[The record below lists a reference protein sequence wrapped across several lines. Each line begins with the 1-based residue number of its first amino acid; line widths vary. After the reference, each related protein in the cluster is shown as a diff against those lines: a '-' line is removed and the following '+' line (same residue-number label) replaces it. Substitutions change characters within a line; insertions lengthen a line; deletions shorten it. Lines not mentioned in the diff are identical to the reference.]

1 MIESLKFHK
10 FNGFNRIKNFFR
22 RNKNQH
28 LESDIKAR
36 WAKNQI
42 EPLQDT
48 FTSTKDM
55 YNYAKKRCTADLS
68 GIRPKEHVL
77 VIDLKNK
84 KVLAEYRGTRHDCKL
99 ENISSLPI
107 NSNDIAVFHGHL
119 DSMPISKPDV
129 AFLLNNDVNQVIAI
143 NSKGE
148 YSIIKKTGNNKP
160 EHAIK
165 SAYEI
170 FTNENNILT
179 QKYYEDNM
187 INKYRYRLL
196 RHEVLKENADS
207 MGLKYITT
215 YSVFK

>member
-1 MIESLKFHK
+1 MIESLKFHR
-10 FNGFNRIKNFFR
+10 FNIIKRLFR
-22 RNKNQH
+22 KNTTPL
-28 LESDIKAR
+28 LESDVKTQ

-55 YNYAKKRCTADLS
+55 YNYAKERCIADLS
-68 GIRPKEHVL
+68 GRRPKEHAL

-84 KVLAEYRGTRHDCKL
+84 KVLAEYRGTAYDCKL

-107 NSNDIAVFHGHL
+107 NSNDTAIFHGHL

-143 NSKGE
+143 NNKGE
-148 YSIIKKTGNNKP
+148 YSIIKKTVNNKS
-160 EHAIK
+160 EHEIK
-165 SAYEI
+165 SAYDS
-170 FTNENNILT
+170 FNNENNIIT
-179 QKYYEDNM
+179 QKYYEDNI
-187 INKYRYRLL
+187 INKYIYRLL
-196 RHEVLKENADS
+196 RHNVLKEKADS

-215 YSVFK
+215 YSIFK